1 VRYRGPFVLA
11 ATAAGL
17 TGILSYHTHP
27 TTLSVGTQS
36 PAGGSAKSSGG
47 SGSSGSGTRGSASG
61 GSDSGSGSGGSGSG
75 GSGSGGSGSGG
86 SGSGGS
92 GPTTTAPAAGA
103 APNGNSASGSGSG
116 GASGTQTATGPTVG
130 YGYGQLAVRVTVA
143 GGRITDVTVPVL
155 QVAEYTSQYIA
166 QQAIP
171 MLKGEVL
178 SAQSANIQGVSG
190 ATYTSQAYDQS
201 LQSALNKVK
210 LG

>member
-1 VRYRGPFVLA
+1 MRYRAPFVMA

-17 TGILSYHTHP
+17 AGILSYHTHG

-36 PAGGSAKSSGG
+36 PAGGAAKKSG
-47 SGSSGSGTRGSASG
+47 
-61 GSDSGSGSGGSGSG
+61 GSGGSGSA
-75 GSGSGGSGSGG
+75 
-86 SGSGGS
+86 
-92 GPTTTAPAAGA
+92 TTTPPATA
-103 APNGNSASGSGSG
+103 APNNTAPSSA
-116 GASGTQTATGPTVG
+116 ATANQTVTGPTVQ
-130 YGYGQLAVRVTVA
+130 YGYGQLAVSVTVS
-143 GGRITDVTVPVL
+143 GSRITNVSVPVL

-201 LQSALNKVK
+201 LQAALNKVK
-210 LG
+210 QG